1 MSSAHLELAA
11 DARLIIYDSWDG
23 LRNLWK
29 RRNLCWNSAH
39 IGGQS
44 MRSLAERH
52 YANLGATVTAASSR
66 GRRGSHGSHQ
76 GMGSICTQGWA
87 WVVASLSQ
95 CSAPREATRGHL
107 RGPER

>member
-52 YANLGATVTAASSR
+52 FANLGATVTAASVQGQKGEPRVTPGHGLHLHSR
-66 GRRGSHGSHQ
+66 LGVGGGQ
-76 GMGSICTQGWA
+76 
-87 WVVASLSQ
+87 
-95 CSAPREATRGHL
+95 P
-107 RGPER
+107 